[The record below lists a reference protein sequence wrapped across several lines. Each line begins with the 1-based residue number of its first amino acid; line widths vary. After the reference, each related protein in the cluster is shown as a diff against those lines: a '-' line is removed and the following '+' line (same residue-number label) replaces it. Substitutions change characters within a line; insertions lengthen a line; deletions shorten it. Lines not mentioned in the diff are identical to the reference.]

1 MHHAQKWAKCSC
13 RGNSS
18 TKTLKCQQSGVFGNS
33 EETHVAE
40 AEGARRRVVETE
52 IREECSQIT
61 LVTLRTSACIL
72 SDLESYWRILN
83 RKAT

>member
-1 MHHAQKWAKCSC
+1 M
-13 RGNSS
+13 
-18 TKTLKCQQSGVFGNS
+18 
-33 EETHVAE
+33 AE